1 MDDLFGTDSDNSD
14 GEMKIN
20 SQPDELP
27 STQQHLDDLFGESDD
42 EEEKHNS
49 DNENQ
54 NNGSDEDVGHAQND
68 SGDDFNVQYQ
78 SDDDEVAP
86 TPVRPNRTTS
96 YESGGSPVNDDSDD
110 DVQPKQRRESLEGSD
125 NDDASRV
132 AQNMESPAQY
142 DSDENERVQHQ
153 QSRDSLQ
160 DASENENQNKGIK
173 TFSDNHM

>member
-42 EEEKHNS
+42 DEEKHNS

-68 SGDDFNVQYQ
+68 SGDDFNVRYQ

-86 TPVRPNRTTS
+86 TPVRPN
-96 YESGGSPVNDDSDD
+96 
-110 DVQPKQRRESLEGSD
+110 
-125 NDDASRV
+125 
-132 AQNMESPAQY
+132 
-142 DSDENERVQHQ
+142 Q
-153 QSRDSLQ
+153 QQVMKVEDHLLMMTVMMTC
-160 DASENENQNKGIK
+160 NQNK
-173 TFSDNHM
+173 DENHLKEVIMMMHLG